1 MQRFLSN
8 VSGVESITIQQPNEA
23 FDLGDAFVAPNPIC
37 VPSGLEAREAVYVVA
52 LRREGTRAPT
62 AKPEIMFLMMKN
74 KLR

>member
-8 VSGVESITIQQPNEA
+8 VFGVESITIQQPNEA
-23 FDLGDAFVAPNPIC
+23 FDLGDAFVEPNPIC
-37 VPSGLEAREAVYVVA
+37 GLEAREAVYVVA